1 MGSGALFFNSK
12 DEALIVKPNYKDH
25 WEIPGGVVEKD
36 ESPLDTCIRECNE
49 ELGLTIKSS
58 EARFLSVDYVS
69 NTDGK
74 GDRLM
79 FVFFG
84 GMLSDQEISNIKLQE
99 KELSEF
105 RFVTADVAAQLL
117 GDRLKKRVL
126 ETMKAVRDGRAIYL
140 QDGVRV

>member
-1 MGSGALFFNSK
+1 
-12 DEALIVKPNYKDH
+12 
-25 WEIPGGVVEKD
+25 
-36 ESPLDTCIRECNE
+36 
-49 ELGLTIKSS
+49 
-58 EARFLSVDYVS
+58 
-69 NTDGK
+69 
-74 GDRLM
+74 M